1 MYSEPVTKFIKAAK
15 MGYVIISV
23 VFCILGV
30 FILMKPEFSMAALC
44 HILGVVMIA
53 FGVIKLIGYFSR
65 DLYRLAFQYD
75 LAFGILLLVL
85 GIVMILYYRGVISFF
100 NTVFGILVLADGLF
114 KIQLSLDAKVFGIRK
129 WWLILILAIAAG
141 ILGTLLVIRPVKSGV
156 FLMKLSGMAFLFEGA
171 LSMCVVLCAVKVTKA
186 GTER

>member
-1 MYSEPVTKFIKAAK
+1 
-15 MGYVIISV
+15 
-23 VFCILGV
+23 
-30 FILMKPEFSMAALC
+30 MKSEFSMAALC

-100 NTVFGILVLADGLF
+100 NTVFGILVLSDVLF

-156 FLMKLSGMAFLFEGA
+156 FLMKLSGMALLFEGA